1 MKIRERSE
9 NSHFQVSVALL
20 GGGPK
25 IFFSKG
31 VALLRGGSRRSLIP
45 LCILWHR
52 KGQPSVG
59 GRGGVQAGGVG
70 SILLYIGELDGDS
83 TLLGGRMKKIGLNRR
98 ALPHA
103 LPFMEDSAHVPTSGL
118 FLITTRILICC

>member
-59 GRGGVQAGGVG
+59 GRGGCSGRW
-70 SILLYIGELDGDS
+70 SGEHTFIYRG
-83 TLLGGRMKKIGLNRR
+83 
-98 ALPHA
+98 A
-103 LPFMEDSAHVPTSGL
+103 
-118 FLITTRILICC
+118 